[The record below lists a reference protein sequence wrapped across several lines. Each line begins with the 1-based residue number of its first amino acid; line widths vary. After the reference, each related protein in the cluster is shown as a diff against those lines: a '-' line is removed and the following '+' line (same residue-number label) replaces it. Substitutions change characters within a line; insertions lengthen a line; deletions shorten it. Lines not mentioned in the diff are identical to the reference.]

1 MTPGALVG
9 SGCREH
15 LAEYFFTRSL
25 NHARGRAGGCCS
37 LKRATEHL
45 SQGKPDHGRDPASGD
60 GDTPETAH
68 CANSNPDWSTD
79 QSNSAGCDQ
88 TRQGVAM
95 CELVGS
101 FTSDFVPHF

>member
-1 MTPGALVG
+1 MIIWQNVSSRAHSTM
-9 SGCREH
+9 
-15 LAEYFFTRSL
+15 
-25 NHARGRAGGCCS
+25 RGGAGGS
-37 LKRATEHL
+37 VDRWSVHL

-79 QSNSAGCDQ
+79 PSNSAGCDQ

>member
-45 SQGKPDHGRDPASGD
+45 SQGKPDHGRD
-60 GDTPETAH
+60 
-68 CANSNPDWSTD
+68 
-79 QSNSAGCDQ
+79 SAGQ
-88 TRQGVAM
+88 RRR
-95 CELVGS
+95 
-101 FTSDFVPHF
+101 